1 MKNLVLVGMMG
12 CGKSTCARLIHEL
25 TGAEAV
31 DTDLLIQ
38 ERTGKTVTRI
48 FNEYGEDY
56 FRDLETEVCR
66 ELAQRTDLVIAC
78 GGGLPLREENRR
90 LLRET
95 GFVVYLYR
103 PVEEIYRPEKLRNR
117 PLARGGR
124 EDFFR
129 KFEQRD
135 PIYAEMAHAV
145 VESEAVKTD
154 TAEKVLNVWK
164 SAEGAAVE

>member
-12 CGKSTCARLIHEL
+12 CGKSTCARMIHEL
-25 TGAEAV
+25 SGAEAV

-38 ERTGKTVTRI
+38 ERTGMTVARI
-48 FNEYGEDY
+48 FNERGEDY
-56 FRDLETEVCR
+56 FRALETEVCR
-66 ELAQRTDLVIAC
+66 ELAQKTDLVIAC
-78 GGGLPLREENRR
+78 GGGLPLREESRR
-90 LLRET
+90 LLQET

-135 PIYAEMAHAV
+135 PIYRAMADAV
-145 VESEAVKTD
+145 VESEPVKAD
-154 TAEKVLNVWK
+154 TAQKVFDVWQ
-164 SAEGAAVE
+164 SAGASLS

>member
-12 CGKSTCARLIHEL
+12 CGKSTCARLIHEM

-38 ERTGKTVTRI
+38 ERTGMTVGRI
-48 FNEYGEDY
+48 FAEQGEDC
-56 FRDLETEVCR
+56 FRDLETQVCR
-66 ELAQRTDLVIAC
+66 ELAQRSDLVIAC

-90 LLRET
+90 LLKET
-95 GFVVYLYR
+95 GLVVYLYR

-124 EDFFR
+124 ADFFR
-129 KFEQRD
+129 RFEHRD
-135 PIYAEMAHAV
+135 PIYREMAHLV
-145 VESEAVKTD
+145 IESEPVKTD
-154 TAEKVLNVWK
+154 TAAKVLKAWQA
-164 SAEGAAVE
+164 AE

>member
-1 MKNLVLVGMMG
+1 MKNLVLIGMMG
-12 CGKSTCARLIHEL
+12 CGKSTCARLVGEL

-31 DTDLLIQ
+31 DTDHVIQ
-38 ERTGKTVTRI
+38 QRTGMTVSRI
-48 FNEYGEDY
+48 FSEQGEDA
-56 FRDLETEVCR
+56 FRKLETELCR
-66 ELAQRTDLVIAC
+66 ELKERRDLVIAC
-78 GGGLPLREENRR
+78 GGGLPMREESID

-95 GFVVYLYR
+95 GLVVYLSR

-135 PIYAEMAHAV
+135 PIYRAKADFV
-145 VESEAVKTD
+145 VESEPVKAD
-154 TAEKVLNVWK
+154 TAAKVLKVWQ
-164 SAEGAAVE
+164 ENG